1 MKSAWQGPCQ
11 EASARAKGQGQ
22 AVTLARVPA
31 WRIIILPEGCYLWSQ
46 ISLQGEKSYQHK
58 MKFGTGRNEFT
69 AAAQVEAAVAG
80 IGDALL
86 PRDGDGCIQEGSRSA
101 VRGGSFSLGLLCPV
115 LLAEVPKK
123 LLEVMLEVIPGER
136 FWGVFQ
142 LFYVN
147 MFSIA
152 VLHHGP
158 LLCAGFT

>member
-1 MKSAWQGPCQ
+1 MQLG
-11 EASARAKGQGQ
+11 
-22 AVTLARVPA
+22 
-31 WRIIILPEGCYLWSQ
+31 
-46 ISLQGEKSYQHK
+46 
-58 MKFGTGRNEFT
+58 MGRNDFT
-69 AAAQVEAAVAG
+69 AAAQVGAAVTTAYG
-80 IGDALL
+80 RGHMAL
-86 PRDGDGCIQEGSRSA
+86 C
-101 VRGGSFSLGLLCPV
+101 RGGSFSLGLLWPI

-152 VLHHGP
+152 VLHHSP